1 MKGVLCFLHHVRDQH
16 CSGLILI
23 YLGPILRLQV
33 QNDSETEPGATE
45 RIVTLTGNK
54 KARDVAY
61 DMIKEVIDEVHIQGV
76 FCLFLY
82 TISFARCVSVYCME
96 IVTDHNNAP
105 FGLSHK
111 LKPTL

>member
-1 MKGVLCFLHHVRDQH
+1 MKGVLCLLHHVRDQH

-23 YLGPILRLQV
+23 YLGPILHLQV

-76 FCLFLY
+76 FCLCFCTRSLLHDVFVC
-82 TISFARCVSVYCME
+82 TAW
-96 IVTDHNNAP
+96 
-105 FGLSHK
+105 K
-111 LKPTL
+111 LLQIITMLPLACHTN